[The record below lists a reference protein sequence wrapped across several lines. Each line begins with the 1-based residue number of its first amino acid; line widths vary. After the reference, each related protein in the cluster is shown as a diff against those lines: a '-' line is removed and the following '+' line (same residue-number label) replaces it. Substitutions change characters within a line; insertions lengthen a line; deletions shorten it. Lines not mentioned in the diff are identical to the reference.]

1 MQHQFHQ
8 GLALMCWEL
17 EEKQSEFVAHH
28 KKEYGPK
35 AADWQ
40 QRWSRCFT
48 TAGIPCDDNVSEVWH
63 SDLAEGLGS
72 NKLLTIGRQLPV
84 MEDYMMGKSLQD
96 DKKKFEFAP
105 RCNDMVH
112 HHDTWMSARDRT
124 EEHGMWSG
132 IMDCVG
138 RSTERNQVF
147 ANLLHVE
154 QWHEC
159 CCCNCHVAAGPS
171 DAPLLPHGSC
181 CHKNRVLWPRP
192 CKGRSCCAPKPW
204 LSRGCKHCAMQ
215 ASCAVFC

>member
-1 MQHQFHQ
+1 MLYSRTEHPVTCIPVYQPS

-105 RCNDMVH
+105 RSH
-112 HHDTWMSARDRT
+112 HA
-124 EEHGMWSG
+124 
-132 IMDCVG
+132 
-138 RSTERNQVF
+138 STK
-147 ANLLHVE
+147 L
-154 QWHEC
+154 
-159 CCCNCHVAAGPS
+159 
-171 DAPLLPHGSC
+171 AP
-181 CHKNRVLWPRP
+181 R
-192 CKGRSCCAPKPW
+192 
-204 LSRGCKHCAMQ
+204 
-215 ASCAVFC
+215 